1 MIDRKKKK
9 TNIRSREAN
18 ATIEI
23 FKLISDN
30 AMAKNIKRQNDKKEY
45 SERNKE
51 T

>member
-9 TNIRSREAN
+9 TNTRLREAN
-18 ATIEI
+18 DTTEI

-30 AMAKNIKRQNDKKEY
+30 AMAKNDKRQNDKKEY
-45 SERNKE
+45 TKRNKE